1 MKRYLVAV
9 YDIAFVFLVAWNT
22 LNGGSMESQGFTV
35 AVFSGEV
42 RSRLPMTAKCIN
54 SINNQ
59 SHKNLQK
66 ILVNAGSPPHQT
78 QELKDLGVDL
88 EGWVILDFPI
98 DCMEIKEKNWSI
110 HKWNGAAA
118 LHIAEKDFFFA
129 LNDDDFLANNFFE
142 RISNLLYKYPQAQT
156 AMGLRVTY
164 HHATGTYGEKLVPKT
179 KSGLIRPECEPGM
192 NVVREIFFKENLSY
206 GPSLGFQPVCKTDL
220 IREIGPGFFYKGFYP
235 DCGPYFQIVSRFD
248 MAFDSQAYMYWGIH
262 ESQDHRKWDLNN
274 YWNCAQ
280 DQIYTEFMQ
289 FNRDVFKTYLPKN
302 LKDIK
307 NIRKY
312 FQKRI
317 VAVSIFALSSR
328 FSFNHRLIYDPKD
341 LNSITSKRFPFFRHL
356 LVIVRR
362 PRIFLICI
370 AKLLQQKI
378 KSL

>member
-1 MKRYLVAV
+1 
-9 YDIAFVFLVAWNT
+9 
-22 LNGGSMESQGFTV
+22 MESQGFTV

-42 RSRLPMTAKCIN
+42 RSRLSMTAKCIN
-54 SINNQ
+54 SINDQ

-142 RISNLLYKYPQAQT
+142 RISNLLDKYPQAQT
-156 AMGLRVTY
+156 AMGLRVSY
-164 HHATGTYGEKLVPKT
+164 HHATGIFGEKSVPKT
-179 KSGLIRPECEPGM
+179 KSGLNRPECEPGM

-220 IREIGPGFFYKGFYP
+220 IREIGPEFFYKGFYP

-248 MAFDSQAYMYWGIH
+248 MVFDSQAYMYWGLH
-262 ESQDHRKWDLNN
+262 ENQDHEKWDLNN
-274 YWNCAQ
+274 FWHCSHE
-280 DQIYTEFMQ
+280 IVFSEFID
-289 FNRDVFKTYLPKN
+289 FNFKIFKKYLPKN
-302 LKDIK
+302 LRDANKIK
-307 NIRKY
+307 KY
-312 FQKRI
+312 FAKRI
-317 VAVSIFALSSR
+317 TYISLISLKNRKNPNNFKNQDLLGNTLSKNLDFPYFRHIYIILKRPFILCSIFKS
-328 FSFNHRLIYDPKD
+328 LIWIK
-341 LNSITSKRFPFFRHL
+341 FFR
-356 LVIVRR
+356 
-362 PRIFLICI
+362 
-370 AKLLQQKI
+370 K
-378 KSL
+378 